1 MKEFYNNNADFRDYV
16 NSYCK
21 KHKTSVEEALQHAIV
36 KEYAKYKKD
45 LMEGKA

>member
-1 MKEFYNNNADFRDYV
+1 MKEFYNNNSDFRDFV
-16 NSYCK
+16 NNHCK
-21 KHKTSVEEALQHAIV
+21 KYKISVDEALKHAIV